1 MLNKNKVVLVI
12 LDGWGQGK
20 AWGGNA
26 ITIAQTPNYN
36 KLIREYPNTTIKA
49 SGSDVGLPGHEV
61 GNSEVG
67 HMNLGA
73 GNVVEQD
80 IFRINKTIEDG
91 SFYRNPI
98 LTKAIIDSKNQNTA
112 VHLMGIVSD
121 GGIHSHIVHLLALLK
136 LCSILH
142 HPKVYIHMF
151 TDGRDT
157 DPYKGIEF
165 ASKVVQAIEALKTG
179 KIATVMGRLYL
190 DRKGYWPR
198 TQKAYAALVD
208 NIGIKEDSALS
219 AISAAYKNGESD
231 EFISPRIID
240 SNGRIKSNDTVIF
253 FNFRSD
259 RTRQLTQAFLDPKF
273 DKFKRTPLSNLNFI
287 TFIPYGVERELGL
300 AAKPAFESIKIE
312 NTLGKYFEKMNLRQF
327 HIAETEKF
335 AHVTYFF
342 NGNLN
347 TPYEGEERMLIP
359 SPNVRSYAEKPEMS
373 AEEVKNELIKHIKR
387 DSYSFIICNFANPDM
402 VGHTG
407 NFKAA
412 VKAVEFL
419 DKVIKEVTDCCVSL
433 NTPLIF
439 TADHGNIEQMVDP
452 IKGTPDTEHTR
463 NPVPLIIVSENK
475 KISLRKD
482 GRLANVAATCL
493 DIAEFD
499 IPDYFDPSLIE
510 KNAQS

>member
-1 MLNKNKVVLVI
+1 MPNKIVLVI
-12 LDGWGQGK
+12 LDGWGHGK
-20 AWGGNA
+20 TWGGNA
-26 ITIAQTPNYN
+26 IAIAQTSSYN
-36 KLIREYPNTTIKA
+36 KLLRECPNTIIKA

-73 GNVVEQD
+73 GSIVEQD

-91 SFYRNPI
+91 SFYQNPI
-98 LTKAIIDSKNQNTA
+98 LTRAINDSKSQNTA

-121 GGIHSHIVHLLALLK
+121 GGIHSHVVHLLALLK

-157 DPYKGIEF
+157 DPYKGVEF
-165 ASKVVQAIEALKTG
+165 ANQVTQAIKALKTG
-179 KIATVMGRLYL
+179 EIATVMGRLYL
-190 DRKGYWPR
+190 DRKGDWPR
-198 TQKAYAALVD
+198 TQKVYAALVD
-208 NIGIKEDSALS
+208 NIGIKEKSALS

-231 EFISPRIID
+231 EFINPRIID
-240 SNGRIKSNDTVIF
+240 PNGRIKNNDTVIF

-259 RTRQLTQAFLDPKF
+259 RTRQLTQAFLDTKF

-300 AAKPAFESIKIE
+300 AAKSAFESTRIE
-312 NTLGKYFEKMNLRQF
+312 NTVGKYFEKINLRQF

-342 NGNLN
+342 NGNIDV
-347 TPYEGEERMLIP
+347 PCQGEERMLIP
-359 SPNVRSYAEKPEMS
+359 SPNVRSYAERPEMS

-387 DSYSFIICNFANPDM
+387 DFYGFIICNFANPDM

-407 NFKAA
+407 DFKAA
-412 VKAVEFL
+412 IRAVEFI
-419 DKVIKEVTDCCVSL
+419 DKIIKEVTDCCVSL
-433 NTPLIF
+433 NIPLVI

-452 IKGTPDTEHTR
+452 MKGTPDTEHTR
-463 NPVPLIIVSENK
+463 NPVPLIIISENR
-475 KISLRKD
+475 KISLKD
-482 GRLANVAATCL
+482 NGKLANVAATCL
-493 DIAEFD
+493 DIAGFE
-499 IPDYFDPSLIE
+499 IPDHFEKSLII
-510 KNAQS
+510 KGIAH